1 MKPKIENLTIEN
13 FRAIKKMELNGLGRV
28 NLITGRNNSGKST
41 VLEAVRLLASK
52 ASLAVIR
59 SILKYREE
67 IIEPI
72 FGNIKPIEA
81 DGSFYL
87 SSLFIGFPK
96 FSEKLNSIVIDS
108 SGIDYNMKILI
119 KPTWLP
125 VTEPQKNDDT
135 IQDLV
140 QLRVLIGKLPGLE
153 ISINDTP
160 HMVPLTDSIWNS
172 SFDYWSSSGYEK
184 LDEQPMPCLYLSPVG
199 VDIPGIVGQL
209 WDNVALSELEKDVID
224 ALKIIDPKISAVTM
238 VGSENSSVGRR
249 AKVRAEGMKRPVP
262 LRSFGDGMNRL
273 FQMILM
279 LVNAKGGILLI
290 DEFENGLH
298 YSVQPKAWKLVFE
311 LARKLDIQVFA
322 TTHSWDAIEAF
333 QEAAA
338 EDPEEG
344 VLVRLYRKEDRII
357 PTLYREDEL
366 AVVTRERIEV
376 R

>member
-1 MKPKIENLTIEN
+1 MKPKIENLVIEN

-41 VLEAVRLLASK
+41 VLEAIRLLASK

-87 SSLFIGFPK
+87 TSLFIGFPK

-125 VTEPQKNDDT
+125 VTEPQKNNDT

-140 QLRVLIGKLPGLE
+140 QLRVLIGKRPGLE

-224 ALKIIDPKISAVTM
+224 ALKIIDPKISAISM
-238 VGSENSSVGRR
+238 VGEENSAIGRK
-249 AKVRAEGMKRPVP
+249 AITRAEGMSRPVP

-311 LARKLDIQVFA
+311 LARRLDIQVFA

-344 VLVRLYRKEDRII
+344 VLVRLYRKDDRII
-357 PTLYREDEL
+357 PTLFREDEL